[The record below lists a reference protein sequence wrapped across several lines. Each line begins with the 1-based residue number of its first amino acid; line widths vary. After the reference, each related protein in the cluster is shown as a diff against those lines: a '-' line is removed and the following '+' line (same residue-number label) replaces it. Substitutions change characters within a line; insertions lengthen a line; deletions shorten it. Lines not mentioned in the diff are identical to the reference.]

1 MRQQKEGFFSFKKQI
16 GNTAPT
22 NDSAVHSNHC
32 GNPTSQIEKI
42 NYIDANKN
50 LMAQGFLIDMDGVIY
65 GGDIMIAGADEFVAR
80 LLKEKIPFTFMTN
93 NSQRTP
99 LEVVRKLKKLGIDAT
114 EKHVYTSA
122 MATGKF
128 ISSQRPNGSCY
139 VLGEGGLLTSLHDS
153 GLTLVE
159 TDPDFVVLGEGRNF
173 TLEMVQKAVDMILAG
188 AKFITTNRDPS
199 PKKKGWNNLG
209 IAATTA
215 MIEEATGT
223 KAFVVGKPGP
233 VMMRSAR
240 KFIGLETAETVV
252 IGDTMETDIRGGVQM
267 GYKTI
272 LVLSGVSTRADLSHF
287 AFKADMIVES
297 IKDIQLPLKW

>member
-1 MRQQKEGFFSFKKQI
+1 
-16 GNTAPT
+16 
-22 NDSAVHSNHC
+22 
-32 GNPTSQIEKI
+32 
-42 NYIDANKN
+42 
-50 LMAQGFLIDMDGVIY
+50 MAQGFLIDMDGVIY
-65 GGDIMIAGADEFVAR
+65 GGDVMIPGADEFVAR
-80 LLKEKIPFTFMTN
+80 LLKEGIPFTFMTN

-99 LEVVRKLKKLGIDAT
+99 LETVRKLRKLGIEVT

-128 ISSQRPNGSCY
+128 IASQRPNGSCY
-139 VLGEGGLLTSLHDS
+139 VLGEGGLLTSLHDN

-240 KFIGLETAETVV
+240 KFIGLETADTVV
-252 IGDTMETDIRGGVQM
+252 IGDTMATDIRGGVQM

-272 LVLSGVSTRADLSHF
+272 LVLSGVSTREDLAQF

-297 IKDIQLPLKW
+297 VKDIVLPLKFS

>member
-1 MRQQKEGFFSFKKQI
+1 M
-16 GNTAPT
+16 TT
-22 NDSAVHSNHC
+22 D
-32 GNPTSQIEKI
+32 
-42 NYIDANKN
+42 NKTKN
-50 LMAQGFLIDMDGVIY
+50 GLLIDMDGVINS
-65 GGDIMIAGADEFVAR
+65 GEELISGADLFIKH

-93 NSQRTP
+93 NSQRTR
-99 LEVVRKLKKLGIDAT
+99 LEVVRKMKKLGISITVD
-114 EKHVYTSA
+114 HVYTSA

-128 ISSQRPNGSCY
+128 VDSQIPNGTAY
-139 VLGEGGLLTSLHDS
+139 VLGEGGLLTSLHEN
-153 GLTLVE
+153 GIILVD

-199 PKKKGWNNLG
+199 PKRKGWNNLG

-215 MIEEATGT
+215 MIEEATGV

-240 KFIGLETAETVV
+240 KYIGLETANTTV
-252 IGDTMETDIRGGVQM
+252 IGDTMSTDIQGGVQM

-272 LVLSGVSTRADLSHF
+272 LVLTGVSKREDLSKF
-287 AFKADMIVES
+287 AFKPDLVIES
-297 IKDIQLPLKW
+297 INEIKLPLPWWPKADQ

>member
-1 MRQQKEGFFSFKKQI
+1 MKQ
-16 GNTAPT
+16 G
-22 NDSAVHSNHC
+22 
-32 GNPTSQIEKI
+32 
-42 NYIDANKN
+42 
-50 LMAQGFLIDMDGVIY
+50 LLIDMDGVIY
-65 GGDIMIAGADEFVAR
+65 GGDEMIQGADEFISH
-80 LLKEKIPFTFMTN
+80 LLKNNIPFMFMTN
-93 NSQRTP
+93 NSQRTK
-99 LEVVRKLKKLGIDAT
+99 LEVVRKLKKMGIEVT
-114 EKHVYTSA
+114 EDHVYTSA

-128 ISSQRPNGSCY
+128 LAEQAPNKTAY
-139 VLGEGGLLTSLHDS
+139 VLGEGGLLTSLHEN
-153 GLTLVE
+153 GLTLVDTE
-159 TDPDFVVLGEGRNF
+159 PDFVVLGEGRNF
-173 TLEMVQKAVDMILAG
+173 TLEMVQKAVDMILGG

-240 KFIGLETAETVV
+240 KFIGLETADTVV

-272 LVLSGVSTRADLSHF
+272 LVLSGVSSRADLSHF

>member
-1 MRQQKEGFFSFKKQI
+1 MKTLG
-16 GNTAPT
+16 
-22 NDSAVHSNHC
+22 H
-32 GNPTSQIEKI
+32 
-42 NYIDANKN
+42 
-50 LMAQGFLIDMDGVIY
+50 MAQGFLIDMDGVIY
-65 GGDIMIAGADEFVAR
+65 GGDTMIPGADEFVDR
-80 LLKEKIPFTFMTN
+80 LLKENIPFTFMTN

-99 LEVVRKLKKLGIDAT
+99 LEAVRKLRKMGIEVM
-114 EKHVYTSA
+114 EKHVFTSA

-128 ISSQRPNGSCY
+128 IASQMPNASAY
-139 VLGEGGLLTSLHDS
+139 VLGEGGLLTSLHDH

-159 TDPDFVVLGEGRNF
+159 TDPDYVVLGEGRNF
-173 TLEMVQKAVDMILAG
+173 TLEMVQKAVDMILQG

-199 PKKKGWNNLG
+199 PKRKGWNNLG

-240 KFIGLETAETVV
+240 KFIGLETADTVV
-252 IGDTMETDIRGGVQM
+252 IGDTMQTDIRGGVQM

-272 LVLSGVSTRADLSHF
+272 LVLSGVSRREDLLHY

-297 IKDIQLPLKW
+297 IKDIQLPLVWNRND

>member
-1 MRQQKEGFFSFKKQI
+1 
-16 GNTAPT
+16 
-22 NDSAVHSNHC
+22 
-32 GNPTSQIEKI
+32 
-42 NYIDANKN
+42 
-50 LMAQGFLIDMDGVIY
+50 MAQGFLIDMDGVIY
-65 GGDIMIAGADEFVAR
+65 GGDIMIPGADEFVGR
-80 LLKEKIPFTFMTN
+80 LLKENIPFTFMTN

-99 LEVVRKLKKLGIDAT
+99 LEVVRKLKKLGIEVT

-128 ISSQRPNGSCY
+128 IASQRPNGTCY
-139 VLGEGGLLTSLHDS
+139 VLGEGGLLTSLHEN

-240 KFIGLETAETVV
+240 KFIGLETADTVV

-272 LVLSGVSTRADLSHF
+272 LVLSGVSTREDLKHF